1 MILYMHMMCFEQD
14 QPQIPPFQTLLSS
27 LFNLITLFVYF
38 LLMIYRNKLITR

>member
-27 LFNLITLFVYF
+27 FSNQLVLCVKHPDTLNP
-38 LLMIYRNKLITR
+38 LSDA